1 GRITLFAALLFT
13 LVVMPGLSARADSCN
28 LVDSRAGTCS
38 SGASA
43 QIANGGV
50 AIGATKTR
58 PGKKIGSGGV
68 VRKPLPGAAPR
79 PSTLLPGG
87 APEIPGVWI
96 GRDGVTVNDPVTV
109 SDLVNFKPVPGVDHM
124 EPNGWVI
131 VGPDTNFYATV
142 QPQVQSG
149 LLLGQQASVRFT
161 AAGFHWSYGDG
172 HSRSTATRG
181 ATWKAL
187 GIREFDPTGTSH
199 VYDKRGEY
207 DIDLIIDFTAEYQY
221 AGGPGAAGSR
231 EPPACL
237 RGRGENR
244 ACRAELPHPTQ
255 RPRLLTRPSER
266 PIDPIGEAPRVQAA
280 RSQRPQ
286 IECSGWRWMLA
297 ALGRSST
304 NDRHSPGSARRAE
317 PAQRH
322 PEPGPQRRR
331 ERTHQRVAA
340 RRPRDDTAAQLGTA
354 DHPPAGGA
362 RLGRGSADRPA
373 ADRAASDS
381 APAGCLAAPDSAPA
395 VLDRTRLRLR
405 KCGIRQCNDP
415 ARLVAQ
421 AFSYG
426 RPCGRA
432 RRGSPRRRRLRC
444 GCHRACPQQRPE

>member
-207 DIDLIIDFTAEYQY
+207 DIDLIIDFTAECQY
-221 AGGPGAAGSR
+221 AGGPWTPVIGVLPVPANRLHASAG
-231 EPPACL
+231 EAKTVLVEQNC
-237 RGRGENR
+237 
-244 ACRAELPHPTQ
+244 
-255 RPRLLTRPSER
+255 LTRPN
-266 PIDPIGEAPRVQAA
+266 G
-280 RSQRPQ
+280 
-286 IECSGWRWMLA
+286 
-297 ALGRSST
+297 
-304 NDRHSPGSARRAE
+304 PG
-317 PAQRH
+317 
-322 PEPGPQRRR
+322 
-331 ERTHQRVAA
+331 
-340 RRPRDDTAAQLGTA
+340 
-354 DHPPAGGA
+354 
-362 RLGRGSADRPA
+362 
-373 ADRAASDS
+373 
-381 APAGCLAAPDSAPA
+381 C
-395 VLDRTRLRLR
+395 
-405 KCGIRQCNDP
+405 
-415 ARLVAQ
+415 
-421 AFSYG
+421 
-426 RPCGRA
+426 
-432 RRGSPRRRRLRC
+432 
-444 GCHRACPQQRPE
+444 